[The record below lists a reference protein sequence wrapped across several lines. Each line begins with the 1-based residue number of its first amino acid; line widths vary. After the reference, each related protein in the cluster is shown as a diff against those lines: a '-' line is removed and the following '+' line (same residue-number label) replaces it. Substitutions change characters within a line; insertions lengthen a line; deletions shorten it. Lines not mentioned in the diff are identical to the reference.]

1 VGDVEREQL
10 CNQPNQALAVA
21 MPDPTQLEEFNP
33 QKYWLVLKRRWPVL
47 LLTFGSCLAVSGAI
61 AYSRK
66 PIYEAQGQL
75 LVQANR
81 TPSLT
86 GVGEKIGS
94 LESLKREGNPMDT
107 QAVVIQSLPMIQ
119 KVIENLQLKDRQGK
133 PLHPDDLTLKVESI
147 VGTDVIKITYAS
159 DHPQVATDV
168 VNQLMRNYIDSNIEN
183 NRTEAVSAGSFIEQQ
198 LPQAKA
204 EMERAT
210 EMLRQF
216 RDQNHIVELDKESG
230 ATIDMLK
237 NLTDQ
242 TNQSQAQLAELSA
255 QQSAIADQV
264 GPNPQTAI
272 ASASLSQLPAVQS
285 ALTELQKAESQLA
298 IERTRYRPEHP
309 NVALLQRQVD
319 ALQSVLNQRV
329 NDVDGRATHPGSIP
343 PGELEMSPLRQ
354 NLVSSY
360 VQLQTQRQGLTQKIG
375 ALQEMQTAFKRRAD
389 AIPSLNK
396 TQDDLV
402 QKVLLAKKTYETLKT
417 RLGDVR
423 IAESQTVGN
432 ARIIQPAIL
441 PNKASSKTQQL
452 ILLGGGGLGLM
463 LGLAAAI
470 WADLIDRTLK
480 SAQEA
485 QTLFGYS
492 LLGMIPRF
500 KVAEGWDRLN
510 SSSGILASGILASGI
525 SARVTVAQGPRSIV
539 HEAYRMLQ
547 ANLKFTNLDK
557 KVQTIVITSSLP
569 GEGKSEVAANL
580 AATLAQSGKRV
591 LLIDAD
597 MRSPSQHHLWGMV
610 NSIGLSNLIVD
621 PEEMADVLQPVMQ
634 NLTVITAGV
643 MPPDP
648 ISLLESES
656 MRQILQ
662 QVSQRYEYI
671 LFDSPPLVGMADAAM
686 LGKLSSG
693 VLLVARPGVVTYS
706 SAAAAQD
713 LLHRSGANV
722 LGLVANGVN
731 LKQEPD
737 NFFYYSRAL
746 TRPEAAKAIV
756 R

>member
-1 VGDVEREQL
+1 
-10 CNQPNQALAVA
+10 

-47 LLTFGSCLAVSGAI
+47 LLTFGSCLAIAGAI

-237 NLTDQ
+237 TLTEQ
-242 TNQSQAQLAELSA
+242 TNQSEAQLAELSA

-264 GPNPQTAI
+264 GTNPQTSI
-272 ASASLSQLPAVQS
+272 SSASLSQLPAVQS

-319 ALQSVLNQRV
+319 ALQRVLDQRV
-329 NDVDGRATHPGSIP
+329 NDADIRGARPDSIP

-354 NLVSSY
+354 NLVASY
-360 VQLQTQRQGLTQKIG
+360 VQLQTQRQGLAQKIG
-375 ALQEMQTAFKRRAD
+375 ALQAMQTAFKRRAD

-402 QKVLLAKKTYETLKT
+402 QKVLLAKKTYEALKT

-470 WADLIDRTLK
+470 WVDLIDRTLK

-500 KVAEGWDRLN
+500 KVAEGLDRLN
-510 SSSGILASGILASGI
+510 SASGI
-525 SARVTVAQGPRSIV
+525 SARVTVAHGPRSIV

-621 PEEMADVLQPVMQ
+621 PEEMNDVLQPVIP

-662 QVSQRYEYI
+662 QFSQRYEYI

-706 SAAAAQD
+706 SVAAAQD

-737 NFFYYSRAL
+737 NFFYYTGAL
-746 TRPEAAKAIV
+746 TRPEAAKALV